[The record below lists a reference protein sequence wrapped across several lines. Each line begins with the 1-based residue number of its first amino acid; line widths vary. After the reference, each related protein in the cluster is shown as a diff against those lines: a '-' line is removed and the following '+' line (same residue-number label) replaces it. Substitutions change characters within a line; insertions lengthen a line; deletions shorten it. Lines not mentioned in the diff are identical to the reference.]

1 MSASG
6 IREPSG
12 LTAAVSLYLA
22 LVHYPVTDKNGATIA
37 SAVTPIDVHD
47 LARVSKTY
55 GLKGVFVVTPLEDQR
70 RIIKHLVA
78 HWTEGYGAQYNPK
91 RREAL
96 ELIVLEATF
105 EAAKARI
112 TQSEGAVPRVV
123 TTSAK
128 AGPETVTFSDLK
140 QGLAGGRPHLLVLG
154 TAWGLAS
161 QFMDGAD
168 ARLEPL
174 AGPARYNHLSVRA
187 AAAIIVD
194 RLMAGSNKMG

>member
-1 MSASG
+1 MSVIGTREQSG
-6 IREPSG
+6 FV
-12 LTAAVSLYLA
+12 AAGSLYLA

-37 SAVTPIDVHD
+37 SAVTPINVHD
-47 LARVSKTY
+47 LARVAKTY

-70 RIIKHLVA
+70 RIIEHLVA
-78 HWTEGYGAQYNPK
+78 HWTEGYGAQYNP
-91 RREAL
+91 RRGEAL

-112 TQSEGAVPRVV
+112 TQREGAAPRVV

-128 AGPETVTFSDLK
+128 AGPATVTFRDLK
-140 QGLAGGRPHLLVLG
+140 LGLTSGRPHLLVLG
-154 TAWGLAS
+154 TAWGLAP

-174 AGPARYNHLSVRA
+174 AGPGRYNHLSVRA